1 VTESAVVNFRTRTG
15 QARRARTRANILS
28 TAFALFDER
37 GVDQVTVEDVR
48 ESAGL
53 ARGSFYNYFLTY
65 EHMLRELAAQIGR
78 QINVEQSE
86 RFEDVA
92 NMAERIWCNVRY
104 SILRTA
110 SDRACSEILIR
121 VTPLVGAVNDQM
133 RKHAERTLRLAVK
146 RKAVDVPSGG
156 VALDLGYGLVAVM
169 IRRALNVGVDLKE
182 IEAAGLM
189 LLRAFGVAEIEARR
203 ISRLPLP
210 VLPEL
215 RLREAVIDNFG
226 AD

>member
-1 VTESAVVNFRTRTG
+1 VTNSAVVNFRTRTG

-65 EHMLRELAAQIGR
+65 EHMLKELAAQIGR
-78 QINVEQSE
+78 QINVEQSD

-121 VTPLVGAVNDQM
+121 VTPLVGAVNDHM
-133 RKHAERTLRLAVK
+133 RKHAERTVRLAVK
-146 RKAVDVPSGG
+146 RKAIDVPSAG

-169 IRRALNVGVDLKE
+169 IRRALNHGVDLKE

-189 LLRAFGVAEIEARR
+189 LLRGFGVADIEARR

-215 RLREAVIDNFG
+215 RLRAAVIDNFA

>member
-1 VTESAVVNFRTRTG
+1 MTDSAVVNFRTRTG

-65 EHMLRELAAQIGR
+65 EHMLKELAAQIGR
-78 QINVEQSE
+78 QINVEQSD

-104 SILRTA
+104 SILRSA

-121 VTPLVGAVNDQM
+121 VTPLVGAVNDHM
-133 RKHAERTLRLAVK
+133 RKHAERAVRLAVK
-146 RKAVDVPSGG
+146 RKAIDVPSAG

-169 IRRALNVGVDLKE
+169 IRRALNIGIDFKE

-189 LLRAFGVAEIEARR
+189 LLRSFGVADIEARR

-210 VLPEL
+210 MLPEL
-215 RLREAVIDNFG
+215 RLRAAVIDNFA

>member
-1 VTESAVVNFRTRTG
+1 
-15 QARRARTRANILS
+15 LS

-65 EHMLRELAAQIGR
+65 EHMLKELAAQIGR
-78 QINVEQSE
+78 QINVEQSA

-92 NMAERIWCNVRY
+92 NMAERVWCNVRY

-121 VTPLVGAVNDQM
+121 VTPLVGAVNDHM
-133 RKHAERTLRLAVK
+133 RKHAERTMRLAVK
-146 RKAVDVPSGG
+146 RKAIDVPSAG

-169 IRRALNVGVDLKE
+169 IRRALNVGVDFKE

-189 LLRAFGVAEIEARR
+189 LLRAFGVADIEARR

-210 VLPEL
+210 ALPEL
-215 RLREAVIDNFG
+215 RLRAAVIDNFG

>member
-1 VTESAVVNFRTRTG
+1 VTDSAVVNFRTRTG

-65 EHMLRELAAQIGR
+65 EHMLKELAAQIGR
-78 QINVEQSE
+78 QINVEQSA

-92 NMAERIWCNVRY
+92 NMAERVWCNVRY

-121 VTPLVGAVNDQM
+121 VTPLVGAVNDHM
-133 RKHAERTLRLAVK
+133 RKHAERTMRLAVK
-146 RKAVDVPSGG
+146 RKAIDVPSAG

-169 IRRALNVGVDLKE
+169 IRRALNVGVDFKE

-189 LLRAFGVAEIEARR
+189 LLRAFGVADIEARR

-210 VLPEL
+210 ALPEL
-215 RLREAVIDNFG
+215 RLRAAVIDNFG

>member
-1 VTESAVVNFRTRTG
+1 MTNSAVVNFRTRTG

-65 EHMLRELAAQIGR
+65 EHMLKELAAKIGR

-104 SILRTA
+104 SILRSA

-121 VTPLVGAVNDQM
+121 VTPLVGAVNDHM
-133 RKHAERTLRLAVK
+133 RKHAERAVRLAVK
-146 RKAVDVPSGG
+146 RKAIDVPSAG

-169 IRRALNVGVDLKE
+169 IRRALNIGVDFKE

-189 LLRAFGVAEIEARR
+189 LLRSFGVADIEARR

-210 VLPEL
+210 MLPEL
-215 RLREAVIDNFG
+215 RLRAAVIDNFG

>member
-1 VTESAVVNFRTRTG
+1 MTDSAVVNFRTRTG

-65 EHMLRELAAQIGR
+65 EHMLKELAAQIGR
-78 QINVEQSE
+78 QINVEQSA

-92 NMAERIWCNVRY
+92 NMAERVWCNVRY

-121 VTPLVGAVNDQM
+121 VTPLVGAVNDHM
-133 RKHAERTLRLAVK
+133 RKHAERTMRLAVK
-146 RKAVDVPSGG
+146 RKAIDVPSAG

-169 IRRALNVGVDLKE
+169 IRRALNVGVDFKE

-189 LLRAFGVAEIEARR
+189 LLRAFGVADIEARR

-210 VLPEL
+210 ALPEL
-215 RLREAVIDNFG
+215 RLRAAVIDNFG

>member
-1 VTESAVVNFRTRTG
+1 MTNSAVVNFRTRTG

-65 EHMLRELAAQIGR
+65 EHMLKELAAQIGR

-121 VTPLVGAVNDQM
+121 VTPLVGAVNDHM

-146 RKAVDVPSGG
+146 RKAIDVPSAG
-156 VALDLGYGLVAVM
+156 VALDMGYGLVAVM
-169 IRRALNVGVDLKE
+169 IRRALNLGVDLKE
-182 IEAAGLM
+182 IEGAGLM
-189 LLRAFGVAEIEARR
+189 LLRGFGVADTEARR

-215 RLREAVIDNFG
+215 RLRAAVIDNFA

>member
-1 VTESAVVNFRTRTG
+1 MTDSAVVNFRTRTG
-15 QARRARTRANILS
+15 QARRARTRAKILS

-37 GVDQVTVEDVR
+37 GVDRVTVEDVR

-65 EHMLRELAAQIGR
+65 EHMLKELAAQIGR

-121 VTPLVGAVNDQM
+121 VTPLVGAVNDHM

-146 RKAVDVPSGG
+146 RKAIDVPSGG
-156 VALDLGYGLVAVM
+156 IALDLGYGLVAVM
-169 IRRALNVGVDLKE
+169 IRRALNLGVDFKE

-215 RLREAVIDNFG
+215 RLRAAVIDNFG